1 MFGDVLVQLTP
12 VVGKHSLVNLLT
24 VSYPYSAVVVAPAAV
39 VATFVG
45 LPRVS
50 RVMSYPSR
58 TADAVEWVSDVSCPA
73 ADRLGIVYCANGMG
87 RSADTQ
93 LRR

>member
-1 MFGDVLVQLTP
+1 MEEVRTVRRLSSRAHSCRVIRVYETFLSERGGEIERFARVLTLD
-12 VVGKHSLVNLLT
+12 GWAIGAHL
-24 VSYPYSAVVVAPAAV
+24 
-39 VATFVG
+39 
-45 LPRVS
+45 
-50 RVMSYPSR
+50 
-58 TADAVEWVSDVSCPA
+58 PA